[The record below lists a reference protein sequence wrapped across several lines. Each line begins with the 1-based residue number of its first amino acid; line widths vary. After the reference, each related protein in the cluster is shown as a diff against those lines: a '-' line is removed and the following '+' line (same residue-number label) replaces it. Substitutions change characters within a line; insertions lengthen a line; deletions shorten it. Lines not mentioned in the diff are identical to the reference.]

1 LRAGVGWGVEELG
14 RLTSGRYEHL
24 QREQMTWEDRI
35 HLLRE
40 DKKQMA
46 THEQQVANF
55 RSIPVLVESIL
66 LAFKPISFLTY
77 TKSYR

>member
-1 LRAGVGWGVEELG
+1 
-14 RLTSGRYEHL
+14 
-24 QREQMTWEDRI
+24 MTWEDRI